1 MDTLPASFKFYFD
14 GLSDAHKTIFM
25 RWCSF
30 IVEKYPLLKTKMAYG
45 LPSFTHKGRYIIHIG
60 VQKSHVGLYP
70 GSQAIEHF
78 QTNLSIYETSKGTIK
93 IPLDD
98 EVPHA
103 LLTKIIEFNIGLAD
117 KKTVR

>member
-60 VQKSHVGLYP
+60 VQKNHVGLYP
-70 GSQAIEHF
+70 GSQAIERF
-78 QTNLSIYETSKGTIK
+78 QAVLTSYESSKGTIR
-93 IPLDD
+93 IPLH
-98 EVPHA
+98 EEIPHQ
-103 LLTKIIEFNIGLAD
+103 LLASIIEFNIGLAD